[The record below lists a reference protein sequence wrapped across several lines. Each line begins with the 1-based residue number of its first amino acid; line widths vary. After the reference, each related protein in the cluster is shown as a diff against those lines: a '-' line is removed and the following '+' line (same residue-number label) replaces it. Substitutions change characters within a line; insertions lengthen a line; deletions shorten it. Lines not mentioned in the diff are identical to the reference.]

1 MKKIVLF
8 LCGCLLLTA
17 MTCTKDGA
25 DAHHHIKFYN
35 TSNYDIYIERSF
47 DHPDTSLSSIGD
59 ITIPGWGN
67 KVEAHSENNEALT
80 DYMDDYEQMFI
91 CEFDTLIV
99 FVFTADSLD
108 LYGLDYVKRNY
119 LVSQRYDI
127 SLSDL
132 QQLNWQLRFPP
143 TEEMRNIKM
152 WPPYGTYDSLGHLV
166 Q

>member
-1 MKKIVLF
+1 
-8 LCGCLLLTA
+8 
-17 MTCTKDGA
+17 
-25 DAHHHIKFYN
+25 
-35 TSNYDIYIERSF
+35 
-47 DHPDTSLSSIGD
+47 
-59 ITIPGWGN
+59 
-67 KVEAHSENNEALT
+67 
-80 DYMDDYEQMFI
+80 MDDYEQMFI